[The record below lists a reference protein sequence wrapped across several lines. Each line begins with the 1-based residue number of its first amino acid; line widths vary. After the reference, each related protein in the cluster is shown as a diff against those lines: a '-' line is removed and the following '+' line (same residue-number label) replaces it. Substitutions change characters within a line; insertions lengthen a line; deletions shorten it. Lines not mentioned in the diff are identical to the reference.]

1 MQRLALY
8 RMLNKTVAA
17 PKSWLAFELNVLRRL
32 KFASAALPF
41 AGEPHLGA
49 YLKRWNARVSAN
61 DLTQS
66 AWTKAIAAI
75 QNNTQKLS
83 DEDVNLVL
91 EDAYVPR
98 YRLQNESL
106 KNWFNETDAW
116 WFDNVRGNI
125 EKLSSPVA
133 RAIAL
138 SVGMSV
144 GDYALSFTNE
154 TRELRQPLSAVFK
167 RLSSVLPEPFDNRQ
181 NNACQNRIA
190 YEFIAETRETDLMFL
205 RLPQAHK
212 RSLRNYS
219 GWTIWREE
227 WVRGADDF
235 WNGLEAAQTGRLGA
249 SVETKYQY
257 LRHLE
262 EILQTAS
269 HIPVW
274 AIAHVEDGF
283 ISTQE
288 IAETIARARRVDTIF
303 TKDFSELTGAK
314 AVIITA

>member
-1 MQRLALY
+1 
-8 RMLNKTVAA
+8 MLNKSADA

-32 KFASAALPF
+32 KFASAVLPF

-49 YLKRWNARVSAN
+49 YLKRWNARVLAN

-75 QNNTQKLS
+75 QNNTEKLS

-106 KNWFNETDAW
+106 RNWFNETDAW
-116 WFDNVRGNI
+116 WFDNVRNNI
-125 EKLSSPVA
+125 EKLTSPIAHSV
-133 RAIAL
+133 AL

-144 GDYALSFTNE
+144 GDYALSFTEE
-154 TRELRQPLSAVFK
+154 TRELRQPFSTVFK
-167 RLSSVLPEPFDNRQ
+167 RILSVLPEPFDNHQ
-181 NNACQNRIA
+181 NNACQNRTA
-190 YEFIAETRETDLMFL
+190 YEFIAENSETDLMFL

-212 RSLRNYS
+212 KSLRGFL
-219 GWTIWREE
+219 GWTAWREE
-227 WVRGADDF
+227 WLRGADDF
-235 WNGLEAAQTGRLGA
+235 WNDLERAQANRLGA
-249 SVETKYQY
+249 LVETKYQY

-283 ISTQE
+283 ISAQE
-288 IAETIARARRVDTIF
+288 IVEVIARIRRVDTIF
-303 TKDFSELTGAK
+303 TKDFSELTGTK